1 MSFMMANPRT
11 SRRNKLVILAL
22 ALGVLVIASG
32 ALPNVL
38 SSNALAQDD
47 HKKAHDELTAGEQ
60 KKLQAEHSKRQP
72 DPRALNPY
80 TTTVY
85 PDELDTADSHGEI
98 QHGVDTH
105 GEQTTPGEESAH
117 GEGPAHGGPHGE
129 AEGDHGGGHS
139 NIPHLQNLLIGWIAP
154 LLPDSVAHN
163 MELFLN
169 PIYSL
174 TVALILALFFIS
186 LSKKL
191 SARFPGRAQMAVEMI
206 FGGLY
211 SLFEAIIGPTA
222 RRYTPY
228 LGTLFVFILANNLV
242 GMLPLGH
249 ASTSSFAQTTFAL
262 GLLTFLYVQG
272 IAIKE
277 NGLGGFLHHL
287 AGSPKTAMDWG
298 FSLLLFP
305 LHVLGELIKPLSL
318 GLRLFGNIFGEET
331 LVATMVILGY
341 LLMKAIG
348 GIVLAGDA
356 AVWGFLP
363 GIPLQL
369 PFYFLG
375 LLSSTIQAL
384 VFTLLSTVYIALFL
398 PHGDHGHSDDHA
410 AVEAHGH

>member
-1 MSFMMANPRT
+1 MRRT
-11 SRRNKLVILAL
+11 SDLNMRKMAVLALVI
-22 ALGVLVIASG
+22 GVSFFAFG
-32 ALPNVL
+32 DA
-38 SSNALAQDD
+38 ALAQ
-47 HKKAHDELTAGEQ
+47 HDEHAT
-60 KKLQAEHSKRQP
+60 
-72 DPRALNPY
+72 
-80 TTTVY
+80 
-85 PDELDTADSHGEI
+85 
-98 QHGVDTH
+98 DTH
-105 GEQTTPGEESAH
+105 TEVAAH
-117 GEGPAHGGPHGE
+117 GEAAAHGEEDAH
-129 AEGDHGGGHS
+129 AEGGHS
-139 NIPHLQNLLIGWIAP
+139 SIPHLQNLLTGWIAP
-154 LLPDSVAHN
+154 LLPDSVAHGL
-163 MELFLN
+163 EEFLN
-169 PIYSL
+169 PIFSL
-174 TVALILALFFIS
+174 GVALLLSLFFIS

-191 SARFPGRAQMAVEMI
+191 SSRYPGRTQMAAEMI

-211 SLFEAIIGPTA
+211 GMFEAIIGPTA

-228 LGTLFVFILANNLV
+228 LGTLFVFILVNNLV

-249 ASTSSFAQTTFAL
+249 AATSSFSHTTFAL
-262 GLLTFLYVQG
+262 GILTFLYVQG

-277 NGLGGFLHHL
+277 NGILGYLHHL
-287 AGSPKTAMDWG
+287 AGSPKTGMDWG

-356 AVWGFLP
+356 AIWGFLP

-398 PHGDHGHSDDHA
+398 PHGDHGDHGDHA
-410 AVEAHGH
+410 EAHGH

>member
-1 MSFMMANPRT
+1 MMAV
-11 SRRNKLVILAL
+11 L
-22 ALGVLVIASG
+22 VLVIGVSFFACG
-32 ALPNVL
+32 DA
-38 SSNALAQDD
+38 ALAQHDD
-47 HKKAHDELTAGEQ
+47 HGT
-60 KKLQAEHSKRQP
+60 
-72 DPRALNPY
+72 
-80 TTTVY
+80 
-85 PDELDTADSHGEI
+85 
-98 QHGVDTH
+98 
-105 GEQTTPGEESAH
+105 EQTTDAHGADAHAAEAAAH
-117 GEGPAHGGPHGE
+117 GEADAHGE
-129 AEGDHGGGHS
+129 AAHGDAHGDDHGGHS
-139 NIPHLQNLLIGWIAP
+139 SIPHLQNLLIGWIAP

-163 MELFLN
+163 LEDFLN

-174 TVALILALFFIS
+174 TVALLLSLFFIS
-186 LSKKL
+186 LSRKL
-191 SARFPGRAQMAVEMI
+191 SARFPGRAQMAIEMV
-206 FGGLY
+206 FGGLF

-228 LGTLFVFILANNLV
+228 LGTLFVFILVNNLV
-242 GMLPLGH
+242 GMMPLGH
-249 ASTSSFAQTTFAL
+249 AATSSFSHTTFAL

-277 NGLGGFLHHL
+277 NGIGGYLLHL
-287 AGSPKTAMDWG
+287 AGDPKTPMDWG
-298 FSLLLFP
+298 FSILLFP

-398 PHGDHGHSDDHA
+398 PHGDHGHSEDHA
-410 AVEAHGH
+410 EAHGH

>member
-1 MSFMMANPRT
+1 MSTTRLAVLAVAIGVT
-11 SRRNKLVILAL
+11 ILMYGGL
-22 ALGVLVIASG
+22 
-32 ALPNVL
+32 NT
-38 SSNALAQDD
+38 ALAQDD
-47 HKKAHDELTAGEQ
+47 AHSSDTHTEQAADHSSPPNTTHDVEAHDA
-60 KKLQAEHSKRQP
+60 P
-72 DPRALNPY
+72 
-80 TTTVY
+80 
-85 PDELDTADSHGEI
+85 
-98 QHGVDTH
+98 
-105 GEQTTPGEESAH
+105 AH
-117 GEGPAHGGPHGE
+117 GEEHGE
-129 AEGDHGGGHS
+129 AAHGDADDHGGGHS
-139 NIPHLQNLLIGWIAP
+139 SIPHLNNLVTGWIAP
-154 LLPDSVAHN
+154 LLPDSVAHG
-163 MELFLN
+163 MEEFLN

-174 TVALILALFFIS
+174 GVALLLSLFFIG

-191 SARFPGRAQMAVEMI
+191 SSRFPGRTQMAAEMI

-211 SLFEAIIGPTA
+211 GMFEAILGPTA

-228 LGTLFVFILANNLV
+228 LGTLFVFILVNNLV

-249 ASTSSFAQTTFAL
+249 AATSSFASTTFAL
-262 GLLTFLYVQG
+262 GILTFLYVQG

-277 NGLGGFLHHL
+277 NGIVGYFLHL
-287 AGSPKTAMDWG
+287 AGDPKTPMDWG
-298 FSLLLFP
+298 FSILLFP

-348 GIVLAGDA
+348 GIAMDGDA
-356 AVWGFLP
+356 AVFGFLP

-398 PHGDHGHSDDHA
+398 PHGDHGDHGDHA
-410 AVEAHGH
+410 EAHGH

>member
-1 MSFMMANPRT
+1 
-11 SRRNKLVILAL
+11 
-22 ALGVLVIASG
+22 
-32 ALPNVL
+32 
-38 SSNALAQDD
+38 
-47 HKKAHDELTAGEQ
+47 
-60 KKLQAEHSKRQP
+60 
-72 DPRALNPY
+72 
-80 TTTVY
+80 VY
-85 PDELDTADSHGEI
+85 PDEVDTADTHVEI

-105 GEQTTPGEESAH
+105 GEDAAH

-174 TVALILALFFIS
+174 MVALVLALFFIS

-228 LGTLFVFILANNLV
+228 LGTLFIFILANNLV

-298 FSLLLFP
+298 FSILLFP

-410 AVEAHGH
+410 AAEAHGH